1 MFWLKS
7 CPHCRGDLYEGKDI
21 YGRYVAC
28 LQCGH
33 YLGEAEKPFLRYLP
47 QWEAEA
53 RSGQGAG
60 EEQTFV
66 PFLWAIRPYWCWP
79 APNKVIA

>member
-7 CPHCRGDLYEGKDI
+7 CPHCRGDLYEDEDL

-33 YLGEAEKPFLRYLP
+33 HLGESEKPFLRSLP
-47 QWEAEA
+47 QWGAEA
-53 RSGQGAG
+53 RPGQGAG
-60 EEQTFV
+60 DGPLTARMPDDARVLQ
-66 PFLWAIRPYWCWP
+66 A
-79 APNKVIA
+79 AA

>member
-7 CPHCRGDLYEGKDI
+7 CPQCRGDLYEDQDQ
-21 YGRYVAC
+21 YGRYMGC

-47 QWEAEA
+47 QWDAEA
-53 RSGQGAG
+53 RPGPGAG
-60 EEQTFV
+60 DGPIT
-66 PFLWAIRPYWCWP
+66 AP
-79 APNKVIA
+79 ASDDARSLQAAT